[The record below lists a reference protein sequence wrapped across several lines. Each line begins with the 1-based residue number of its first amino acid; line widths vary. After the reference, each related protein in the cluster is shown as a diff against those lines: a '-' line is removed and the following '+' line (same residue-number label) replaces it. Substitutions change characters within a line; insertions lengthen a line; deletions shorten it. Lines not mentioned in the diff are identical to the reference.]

1 MITLNIK
8 RNGKFVDVRFPCTEK
23 VLTDALK
30 EIGVTDPLDTKQ
42 TVSEVVDFD
51 ALSLLEGQ
59 EVDLDE
65 INYLAKRL
73 DSLTAPELDKFCVV
87 AQMEG
92 YDNPKDLIN
101 LTFNERRY
109 TLIQNVGDMTAVG
122 RMHTLTRELAI
133 PADKSKDAEYAKI
146 GRELIESGK
155 GKWTEKGLLFF
166 NEDIPEETIYN
177 GETFP
182 EFDYDGNC
190 LLGVAINFLNAEE
203 YVYLPCEETAI
214 KKALARLGV
223 ENASQ
228 CELRVNFDRI
238 DNNKLATLLF
248 NSVSSED
255 VYDVNALA
263 KELEDL
269 TETEKFLAVI
279 EYAETEAAK
288 ELTAIA
294 KHLDE
299 FEYIEGVYS
308 DEEVGEY
315 LVDND
320 SDYECSDNLRD
331 YIKYEELGERYRI
344 DCNGEYGDDGFVY
357 IPSGRRLEDII
368 DKDMGMSFGGM

>member
-8 RNGKFVDVRFPCTEK
+8 RNGKFVDVRFPCIEK

-122 RMHTLTRELAI
+122 RIHTLTRERAI
-133 PADKSKDAEYAKI
+133 PADESRDAEYAKI

-248 NSVSSED
+248 NSVPSED

-344 DCNGEYGDDGFVY
+344 DCNGEYGNEGFVY
-357 IPSGRRLEDII
+357 IPSGRSLEDII